1 MHENFFRRAYSKRKK
16 LYAWE
21 GPAAS
26 QKRGEFYLKGGGI
39 QVVVDPND
47 LVPSGLSKRKPTGWG
62 YGTDTTIGDFSVVG
76 VPTLKTQRG
85 DFSLAP
91 RLEHKSK

>member
-1 MHENFFRRAYSKRKK
+1 M
-16 LYAWE
+16 
-21 GPAAS
+21 
-26 QKRGEFYLKGGGI
+26 
-39 QVVVDPND
+39 VDPND

-85 DFSLAP
+85 DFSLAT